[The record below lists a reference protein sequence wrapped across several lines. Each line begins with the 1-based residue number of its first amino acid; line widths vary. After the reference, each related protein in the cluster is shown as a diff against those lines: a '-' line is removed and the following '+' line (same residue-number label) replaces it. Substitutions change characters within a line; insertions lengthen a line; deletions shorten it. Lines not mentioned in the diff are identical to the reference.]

1 MQKCKHLGI
10 DCTVWSSKRSPSPGC
25 PLVLVS
31 LDQAMRKPFLTF
43 ANQLD
48 TARLLA
54 RVVIDESHLV
64 YTAKSYRRRMTE
76 VKQLR
81 MLHCQ
86 FVLLTATL
94 PPSLEAAFEETLL
107 LQRPLYIRSTTIRT
121 ELEYHVVRVE
131 ASQTSSFEL
140 SAASLL
146 KAVLQQ
152 DWFVEEGA
160 RARALVFVRTRQ
172 QADVVANYND

>member
-1 MQKCKHLGI
+1 MLATRYGKSLLYQLLARLPRAGTTLLIVPLVALKQDTVQKCRRLGV
-10 DCTVWSSKRSPSPGC
+10 DCTVWSPERPPGPGC

-31 LDQAMRKPFLTF
+31 LDQAVQTPFLTF

-48 TARLLA
+48 VASLLA

-64 YTAKSYRRRMTE
+64 CTAESYREKMRE

-94 PPSLEAAFEETLL
+94 PPTMEPAFEEALL
-107 LQRPLYIRSTTIRT
+107 L
-121 ELEYHVVRVE
+121 
-131 ASQTSSFEL
+131 
-140 SAASLL
+140 
-146 KAVLQQ
+146 
-152 DWFVEEGA
+152 
-160 RARALVFVRTRQ
+160 
-172 QADVVANYND
+172 